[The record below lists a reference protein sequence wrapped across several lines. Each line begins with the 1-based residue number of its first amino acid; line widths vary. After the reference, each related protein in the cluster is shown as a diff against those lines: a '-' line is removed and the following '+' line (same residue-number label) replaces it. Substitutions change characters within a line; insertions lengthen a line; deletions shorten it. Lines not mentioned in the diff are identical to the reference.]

1 MATHI
6 FRKPSVRSAMGHSPS
21 SDGSAMSTTV
31 SLRTKVLVVLGTLL
45 MTYLGLSQITMSYVM
60 FPVFQQLDQESAA
73 KNMTRVEELIADDL
87 KTVEKINLNWS
98 HWDETHQF
106 LSGSNPAYVA
116 TNLEG
121 SWMRDNELN
130 MMLFFDPSERL
141 VWGRLASLKENRE
154 IPMAAAFPAGR
165 PPNALMMSHASLD
178 SSIKG
183 LLGTEWGPMLISSFP
198 ILTTNHEGPVA
209 GTCVFG
215 RFLDRKHI
223 AALEERSKVNVAVYS
238 AIAAALPE
246 PYKATA
252 RSLKAGKATMEYV
265 ETDQVVRAFSLL
277 RDIHGKPLLLLRV
290 DTPRGATAVGAQ
302 TIRAALFS
310 LLMASALVVL
320 VVWLLLRYMILAP
333 ILTLTRHVLYVGESG
348 DLTKHLMTAR
358 HDEVGTL
365 EREFKQMQDRLA
377 IAKRTILM
385 HSYKAGIADSA
396 AGVLHNIRNALTP
409 LTSQLG
415 QLISKLREP
424 PGLRLPTAVQELG
437 GMEIPE
443 DRRRKLIEYAQL
455 ALKQHAHQRQQA
467 IEEIYQTLQHLAHIE
482 QIITDQERLSRSDPI
497 IESTTLAAIVDEAI
511 SLLPDHAAIRP
522 WIQIDPSVEV
532 VGTIATRRIALVQ
545 VITNVLLNA
554 VEAIRRARR
563 VAGIIQVTAEHE
575 KTGAE
580 PMLRVTIGDNGA
592 GIEPGHQQTIF
603 QRGYTTK
610 ANGKG
615 GLGLHWCANTLN
627 SMGGKISVESADAMQ
642 GTVFHIL
649 IPL

>member
-6 FRKPSVRSAMGHSPS
+6 FRKPSVRPAMPHSPS
-21 SDGSAMSTTV
+21 SNGSAMSTTV
-31 SLRTKVLVVLGTLL
+31 SLRTKVLVVLATLL
-45 MTYLGLSQITMSYVM
+45 MTYLGLSQITMNYVM
-60 FPVFQQLDQESAA
+60 FPAFQQLDQGSAA
-73 KNMTRVEELIADDL
+73 KNLTRVAELIADDL
-87 KTVEKINLNWS
+87 KTLAKINLNWS

-121 SWMRDNELN
+121 SWMQDNELN

-141 VWGRLASLKENRE
+141 VWGRLASLENRE
-154 IPMAAAFPAGR
+154 IPMAAAFPAGG
-165 PPNALMMSHASLD
+165 PPNALMMSHAPLD

-183 LLGTEWGPMLISSFP
+183 LLGTEWGPMLVSSLP
-198 ILTTNHEGPVA
+198 ILTTKHEGPVA
-209 GTCVFG
+209 GTCIFG
-215 RFLDRKHI
+215 RFLDRKYL
-223 AALEERSKVNVAVYS
+223 AALEDRSKVNVAVYS
-238 AIAAALPE
+238 AIEAALPE

-252 RSLKAGKATMEYV
+252 RSLKAGKATVEYV

-302 TIRAALFS
+302 TIRAALLS

-333 ILTLTRHVLYVGESG
+333 ILALTRHVLYVGQSG
-348 DLTKHLMTAR
+348 DLTRHLMTAR

-409 LTSQLG
+409 LTSRLG

-455 ALKQHAHQRQQA
+455 ALEQHAHQRQQA
-467 IEEIYQTLQHLAHIE
+467 IEEIYQTLQHLSHIE
-482 QIITDQERLSRSDPI
+482 HIITDQERLSRSDPI
-497 IESTTLAAIVDEAI
+497 IESTTPAAIIDEAI

-522 WIQIDPSVEV
+522 WIQIDPSVDV

-563 VAGIIQVTAEHE
+563 VAGIIQVSAEHE
-575 KTGAE
+575 KDGAE
-580 PMLRVTIGDNGA
+580 PMLRITIRDNGA

-610 ANGKG
+610 ADGKG

-627 SMGGKISVESADAMQ
+627 NMGGKISVESADAMQ
-642 GTVFHIL
+642 GAVFHIL